1 NTTPMKKNVC
11 LILLL
16 ATASFCFAQT
26 SIETLVADY
35 ERAKT
40 MSLEY
45 VDAMP
50 ADKFG
55 YKPADDVR
63 TFAEQ
68 FLHSA
73 QGTIGLVSNGTGA
86 DKIYATANLEKDA
99 SLQSKEEVRRMVTES
114 FDFAIQSIKNMDA
127 STFGEIVERGPF
139 KITRLAWIQ
148 KAHEHI
154 SHHRGQAAVYLRMN
168 GVVPPKYKLF

>member
-1 NTTPMKKNVC
+1 MKKYVS
-11 LILLL
+11 LILMSI
-16 ATASFCFAQT
+16 TTFCFAQT
-26 SIETLVADY
+26 SVETLVADY
-35 ERAKT
+35 ERAKA

-45 VDAMP
+45 VEAMP
-50 ADKFG
+50 EDLFSNRPTEG
-55 YKPADDVR
+55 VR

-68 FLHSA
+68 FLHAS

-86 DKIYATANLEKDA
+86 DRIYATANLEKDPK
-99 SLQSKEEVRRMVTES
+99 LQSKEEVKRMVTES
-114 FDFAIQSIKNMDA
+114 FDFAIASIKNMDE

-154 SHHRGQAAVYLRMN
+154 SHHRGQAAIYLRMN
-168 GVVPPKYKLF
+168 GIVPPQYKLF

>member
-1 NTTPMKKNVC
+1 MKKNVC
-11 LILLL
+11 LILLSV
-16 ATASFCFAQT
+16 TASFCFAQT

-35 ERAKT
+35 ERAKA

-45 VDAMP
+45 VEAMP

-68 FLHSA
+68 FLHAA
-73 QGTIGLVSNGTGA
+73 QGTIGLVSNGTGG
-86 DKIYATANLEKDA
+86 DRIYANTNLEKDP
-99 SLQSKEEVRRMVTES
+99 SLQSKEEVKRMVSES
-114 FDFAIQSIKNMDA
+114 FDYAIESIKNMDA

-139 KITRLAWIQ
+139 KITRLAWVQ

-154 SHHRGQAAVYLRMN
+154 SHHRGQAAIYLRMN
-168 GVVPPKYKLF
+168 GIAPPKYKLF

>member
-1 NTTPMKKNVC
+1 MKKNVC
-11 LILLL
+11 LVLLL
-16 ATASFCFAQT
+16 AIASFCFSQT

-55 YKPADDVR
+55 YKPTDDVR
-63 TFAEQ
+63 TYAEQ
-68 FLHSA
+68 FLHAS

-86 DKIYATANLEKDA
+86 DRIYPNANLEKDPK
-99 SLQSKEEVRRMVTES
+99 LQSKEEVKRMVTES
-114 FDFAIQSIKNMDA
+114 FDFAIESIKNMKE
-127 STFGEIVERGPF
+127 STFGEIVKRGPF

-154 SHHRGQAAVYLRMN
+154 SHHRGQAAIYLRMN
-168 GVVPPKYKLF
+168 GIAPPQYKLF

>member
-1 NTTPMKKNVC
+1 MKKNVC
-11 LILLL
+11 LILLSF
-16 ATASFCFAQT
+16 ATSLCFAQT

-35 ERAKT
+35 ERAKA

-50 ADKFG
+50 ADKFS
-55 YKPADDVR
+55 YKPTDEVR

-68 FLHSA
+68 FLHAS

-86 DKIYATANLEKDA
+86 DKIYANANLEKDPN
-99 SLQSKEEVRRMVTES
+99 LQSKEEVRRMVTES
-114 FDFAIQSIKNMDA
+114 FDFAIASIKAMDA

-168 GVVPPKYKLF
+168 GIAPPQYKLF

>member
-1 NTTPMKKNVC
+1 MKKNVC
-11 LILLL
+11 LILLSV
-16 ATASFCFAQT
+16 TVSFCFAQT

-35 ERAKT
+35 ERAKA

-55 YKPADDVR
+55 YKPSDEVR
-63 TFAEQ
+63 TYAEQ
-68 FLHSA
+68 FLHAS

-86 DKIYATANLEKDA
+86 DRIYANANLEKDPK
-99 SLQSKEEVRRMVTES
+99 LQSKEEVKRMVTES
-114 FDFAIQSIKNMDA
+114 FDFAIASIKNMDE

-148 KAHEHI
+148 KAHEHV

-168 GVVPPKYKLF
+168 GIAPPQYKLF

>member
-1 NTTPMKKNVC
+1 MKKNVC
-11 LILLL
+11 LILLSV
-16 ATASFCFAQT
+16 TVSFCFAQT
-26 SIETLVADY
+26 STETLVADY
-35 ERAKT
+35 ERAKA

-55 YKPADDVR
+55 YKPSDEVR
-63 TFAEQ
+63 TYAEQ
-68 FLHSA
+68 FLHAS

-86 DKIYATANLEKDA
+86 DRIYANANLEKDPK
-99 SLQSKEEVRRMVTES
+99 LQSKEEVKRMVTES
-114 FDFAIQSIKNMDA
+114 FDFAIASIKNMDE

-148 KAHEHI
+148 KAHEHV

-168 GVVPPKYKLF
+168 GIAPPQYKLF

>member
-1 NTTPMKKNVC
+1 MKKNVC
-11 LILLL
+11 LVLLSF
-16 ATASFCFAQT
+16 ATSFSFAQT

-35 ERAKT
+35 ERAKA

-45 VDAMP
+45 VEAMP
-50 ADKFG
+50 ADKYG
-55 YKPADDVR
+55 YKPAEEVR

-68 FLHSA
+68 FLHAS

-86 DKIYATANLEKDA
+86 DKIYANANLEKDPA
-99 SLQSKEEVRRMVTES
+99 LQSKAEVKRMVTES
-114 FDFAIQSIKNMDA
+114 FDFAIASIKAMDA

-168 GVVPPKYKLF
+168 GIAPPQYKLF